1 MNQLN
6 KTIILWSPEC
16 LCLRSFTTPWKECV
30 IHESGTVLAQASS
43 TFKRASQPRRD
54 EIIWNSW
61 DGCCQWFNRNPRP
74 ILQEC
79 KQGISTADAHGVFCG
94 ECLRHP
100 AIQVFLSSPIVYPLH
115 SRKVK
120 FPSCICTSADTA
132 SEMWNDWRITAHL
145 HSVPRAETT

>member
-30 IHESGTVLAQASS
+30 VHESGTVLAQASS

-100 AIQVFLSSPIVYPLH
+100 ASIGFLIKEPCSLSSRSSSLLLLSTGFIPGRL
-115 SRKVK
+115 S
-120 FPSCICTSADTA
+120 FLLAF
-132 SEMWNDWRITAHL
+132 
-145 HSVPRAETT
+145 VPRPTRPVKCEMTNE